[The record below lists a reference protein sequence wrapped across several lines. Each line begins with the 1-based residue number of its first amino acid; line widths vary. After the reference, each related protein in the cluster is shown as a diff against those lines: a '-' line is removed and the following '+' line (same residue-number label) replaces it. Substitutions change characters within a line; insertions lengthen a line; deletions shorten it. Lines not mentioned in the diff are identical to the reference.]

1 MIVGYR
7 MDGLTLDELL
17 AEEAQLLTL
26 PYMVVQLLSMMDE
39 PDADFDELSELI
51 SCDAVLSAKVLRII
65 NSAYYALP
73 KKIDSINTAVNLI
86 GLRRLRELVL
96 ATQVGEIFKGIA
108 ADSLDVRSFW
118 ENSYIAAI
126 LARDFAHAL
135 KLDEDRLFAVSLLH
149 HLGIMVMLQRMPV
162 QMAQI
167 IQQARAD
174 EQELQLQELAQLG
187 YTHADVAAGLM
198 KLWQLSDYFVEV
210 CQYHH
215 HFYLAPCH
223 AADAAVI
230 HLADVMAQEMSPL
243 MGLSGLDEEADLA
256 VYDYVTLA
264 PSTVDSLAR
273 QALVERANAGML
285 LQ

>member
-1 MIVGYR
+1 

-26 PYMVVQLLSMMDE
+26 PYMVVKLLSMTDD
-39 PDADFDELSELI
+39 PDADLSELAELVG
-51 SCDAVLSAKVLRII
+51 CDAVLSAKVLRII

-73 KKIDSINTAVNLI
+73 KKIDSINTAVNLV

-108 ADSLDVRSFW
+108 AGSLNVRSFW
-118 ENSYIAAI
+118 ENSYLAAI

-162 QMAQI
+162 QMARI

-174 EQELQLQELAQLG
+174 EQELQVQELAQLG

-198 KLWQLSDYFVEV
+198 AQWQLSDYFVEV

-215 HFYLAPCH
+215 RFYQAPNH

-243 MGLSGLDEEADLA
+243 MSLQGLEDEADLA

-264 PSTVDSLAR
+264 PSAVDSLAR